1 MREKK
6 RLLPALLT
14 IAMLLTV
21 MPGTVYAAELPPNPE
36 GTTINGIAYGD
47 SMYSNYGTINGVSGT
62 LTVNAGTVLMINTKG
77 VVTYNHKTGSVGV
90 NRGFLEVNQGIVDE
104 NNKLIDENNGT
115 VTLNYANGTI
125 NKNEKKVT
133 QNYGEIK
140 NNNYNGV
147 IERNELVAT
156 VQNNGGSIENNDGII
171 SENGQSGRVTN
182 NRANGRIYKNSS
194 IVYNNSGAVY
204 NNTGNVYNNSG
215 QVTTNTGTVYNT
227 SDLGRVSTNNGTVY
241 NKFDVSKPSEVTNVD
256 YVSGFLNYG
265 STKFFKQGSIGKMK
279 ISVAEGYV
287 ISDIH
292 LSSGTVKKNT
302 EGEYT
307 ITDITTAARLYISVE
322 KKSSQQEDTPGY
334 SGSAITPQKPASL
347 PGVERTIL
355 SLQDDSDPAW
365 TSFSLLRAKGVPK
378 SKRAV
383 KLSWKPVNGA
393 SAYIIYG
400 NRCGKKNRYEKITSV
415 SGTSWTQKKLK
426 KGAYYKYLVAA
437 VNGNKVLSIS
447 KTIHVATNGGKVGNN
462 TKVTLNKK
470 KKKLSV
476 GKSFKLKA
484 TLQKG
489 PLKVKIHRRI
499 AFESDNPSVA
509 EVGRKGKIRAKS
521 KGTCY
526 IYAYAQN
533 GVFARCKVI
542 VG

>member
-6 RLLPALLT
+6 RLLPSLLT
-14 IAMLLTV
+14 IAMLLGV
-21 MPGTVYAAELPPNPE
+21 MPGTVHADDLPPNPA

-47 SMYSNYGTINGVSGT
+47 SMYANYGTINGVSGT
-62 LTVNAGTVLMINTKG
+62 LTLNAGTVLMINTKG

-156 VQNNGGSIENNDGII
+156 VQNNGGSIQNNDGII

-182 NRANGRIYKNSS
+182 NKANGRIYKNSS
-194 IVYNNSGAVY
+194 IVYNNSGTVN

-241 NKFDVSKPSEVTNVD
+241 NKFDVSKPSEVTNID
-256 YVSGFLNYG
+256 YVSGFYDYG
-265 STKFFKQGSIGKMK
+265 STRFLRQGSIGKVK
-279 ISVAEGYV
+279 ISVEEGYV

-292 LSSGTVKKNT
+292 LSHGTVKKNT
-302 EGEYT
+302 EGGYT

-322 KKSSQQEDTPGY
+322 KKSSQQDNTPGY

-347 PGVERTIL
+347 PGVESTIL
-355 SLQDDSDPAW
+355 SLPDDSDPAW

-383 KLSWKPVNGA
+383 KLSWKSVKGA

-400 NRCGKKNRYEKITSV
+400 NRCGKKNRYEKIVSV

-426 KGAYYKYLVAA
+426 KGAYYKYLIAA

-470 KKKLSV
+470 KKKLNI

-489 PLKVKIHRRI
+489 SLKVKIHRRI

-509 EVGRKGKIRAKS
+509 EVSRKGKIRAKS
-521 KGTCY
+521 KGSCY

-533 GVFARCKVI
+533 GAYARCKVT